1 MPDIFVTGHPLRDVC
16 SSPTPLGELKLYMH
30 HMRSFY
36 FWIATVI
43 SLGTVNA
50 AEPITARD
58 ATIDNVQLHYLTAG
72 HGPATVIL
80 LHGFAET
87 SRMWRPIIPTLAEKF
102 TVIAPDLPGIGD
114 SSIPDKIDML
124 EAAKKIHALVRSLN
138 IDKARVVGHD
148 IGLMV
153 AYAYAAQF
161 PNETEK
167 LAVMDAFLPG
177 VPGWEPIYNAPNV
190 WHFRFNGEYPE
201 KLVQGRE
208 RTYFEYFWNVL
219 AADKLRSIP
228 EADRKAY
235 TEAYSKPGRM
245 RAAWTY
251 FASWPQLAKD
261 FAQLSQTKLTMPVL
275 SIGGE
280 KSLGN
285 ELGAQ
290 MKLVADSVTVIVLPN
305 TGHWILEEKPKETTD
320 ALVNFL

>member
-1 MPDIFVTGHPLRDVC
+1 MG
-16 SSPTPLGELKLYMH
+16 SLYC
-30 HMRSFY
+30 
-36 FWIATVI
+36 WIAAVV
-43 SLGTVNA
+43 SLGSVQATETIA
-50 AEPITARD
+50 SRD
-58 ATIDNVQLHYLTAG
+58 ARVGDVRLHYLTAG
-72 HGPATVIL
+72 HAPATVIL

-87 SRMWRPIIPTLAEKF
+87 SRMWRPIIPKLAEKF

-114 SSIPDKIDML
+114 SSIPADNKIDMIT
-124 EAAKKIHALVRSLN
+124 AAKQIHDLVRSLK

-161 PNETEK
+161 PGETEK
-167 LAVMDAFLPG
+167 LALMDAFLPG
-177 VPGWEPIYNAPNV
+177 VPGWEPIYNAPNT

-219 AADKLRSIP
+219 AADKNHSIP

-235 TEAYSKPGRM
+235 TEAYAKPGRM
-245 RAAWTY
+245 RAAWAY

-261 FAQLSQTKLTMPVL
+261 FAKLSQTKLAMPVL
-275 SIGGE
+275 SVGGE
-280 KSLGN
+280 KSSGK
-285 ELGAQ
+285 ELGEQ
-290 MKLVADSVTVIVLPN
+290 VKLVADNPSVIVLSN
-305 TGHWILEEKPKETTD
+305 TGHWILEEKPEETTD

>member
-1 MPDIFVTGHPLRDVC
+1 MG
-16 SSPTPLGELKLYMH
+16 SLYC
-30 HMRSFY
+30 
-36 FWIATVI
+36 WIAAVV
-43 SLGTVNA
+43 SLGSVQA
-50 AEPITARD
+50 AETIASRD
-58 ATIDNVQLHYLTAG
+58 ARVGDVRLHYLTAG
-72 HGPATVIL
+72 HAPATVIL

-87 SRMWRPIIPTLAEKF
+87 SRMWRPIIPKLAEKF

-114 SSIPDKIDML
+114 SSIPADNKIDMIT
-124 EAAKKIHALVRSLN
+124 AAKQIHDLVRSLK

-161 PNETEK
+161 PGETEK
-167 LAVMDAFLPG
+167 LALMDAFLPG
-177 VPGWEPIYNAPNV
+177 VPGWEPIYNAPNI

-208 RTYFEYFWNVL
+208 RTYFEYFWNVF
-219 AADKLRSIP
+219 AADKNHSIP

-235 TEAYSKPGRM
+235 TEAYAKPGRM
-245 RAAWTY
+245 RAAWAY

-261 FAQLSQTKLTMPVL
+261 FAQLSQTKLTMPAL

-280 KSLGN
+280 KSLGK
-285 ELGAQ
+285 ELGEQ
-290 MKLVADSVTVIVLPN
+290 VKLVTDNPSVIVLSN

>member
-1 MPDIFVTGHPLRDVC
+1 M
-16 SSPTPLGELKLYMH
+16 
-30 HMRSFY
+30 
-36 FWIATVI
+36 
-43 SLGTVNA
+43 SLGSIQA
-50 AEPITARD
+50 AEQISSRD

-72 HGPATVIL
+72 HGPAAVIL

-124 EAAKKIHALVRSLN
+124 EAAKQIHDLVRSLK

-161 PNETEK
+161 PGETEK

-177 VPGWEPIYNAPNV
+177 VPGWEPIYNDPNT

-201 KLVQGRE
+201 KLVKGRE

-219 AADKLRSIP
+219 AADKTRSIP

-235 TEAYSKPGRM
+235 TKAYAKPGRM
-245 RAAWTY
+245 RAAWMY

-290 MKLVADSVTVIVLPN
+290 MKLVAENPIVIVLPN

>member
-1 MPDIFVTGHPLRDVC
+1 MRRLSLLFSAVLVSF
-16 SSPTPLGELKLYMH
+16 SSMQ
-30 HMRSFY
+30 
-36 FWIATVI
+36 
-43 SLGTVNA
+43 A
-50 AEPITARD
+50 AETIASRD
-58 ATIDNVQLHYLTAG
+58 ARIDNVQLHYLTAG

-87 SRMWRPIIPTLAEKF
+87 SRMWRPLIPLLAEKF

-114 SSIPDKIDML
+114 SSIPQKIDML
-124 EAAKKIHALVRSLN
+124 TVAQQIHELVRSMK

-153 AYAYAAQF
+153 AYAYATQF

-177 VPGWEPIYNAPNV
+177 VPGWEPIYDAPNI

-201 KLVQGRE
+201 KLVKGRE
-208 RTYFEYFWNVL
+208 RIYFEYFWNVF
-219 AADKLRSIP
+219 AADKTLSIP

-235 TEAYSKPGRM
+235 TEAYAKPGRM
-245 RAAWTY
+245 HAAWAY

-261 FAQLSQTKLTMPVL
+261 FARLSQIKLTMPVL

-290 MKLVADSVTVIVLPN
+290 MKLVADNVTVIVLTN
-305 TGHWILEEKPKETTD
+305 TGHWISEERSKETAD
-320 ALVNFL
+320 ALTKFL

>member
-1 MPDIFVTGHPLRDVC
+1 MRKIFCSIAGLVC
-16 SSPTPLGELKLYMH
+16 LGSAY
-30 HMRSFY
+30 
-36 FWIATVI
+36 
-43 SLGTVNA
+43 
-50 AEPITARD
+50 AEPRIDSRTAK
-58 ATIDNVQLHYLTAG
+58 IDNVELHYLTAG
-72 HGPATVIL
+72 RGPAVIL

-87 SRMWRPIIPTLAEKF
+87 SRMWRPIIPLMTEKF

-114 SSIPDKIDML
+114 SSIPADKIDML
-124 EAAKKIHALVRSLN
+124 SAASRIHALVRSLR
-138 IDKARVVGHD
+138 IEKAKVVGHD

-177 VPGWEPIYNAPNV
+177 VPGWEAIYNAPNI

-201 KLVQGRE
+201 ELVQGRE

-219 AADKLRSIP
+219 AADKTRSLP

-245 RAAWTY
+245 RAAWAY

-261 FAQLSQTKLTMPVL
+261 FAKLSQTKLTMPVL

-285 ELGAQ
+285 ELAAQ
-290 MKLVADSVTVIVLPN
+290 MKLVATDVIVVVLKD
-305 TGHWILEEKPKETTD
+305 TGHWILEERPKETSQ
-320 ALVNFL
+320 ALTKFL

>member
-1 MPDIFVTGHPLRDVC
+1 M
-16 SSPTPLGELKLYMH
+16 
-30 HMRSFY
+30 
-36 FWIATVI
+36 
-43 SLGTVNA
+43 SLGSIQA
-50 AEPITARD
+50 AEQISSRVAK
-58 ATIDNVQLHYLTAG
+58 IDNVQLHYLTAG
-72 HGPATVIL
+72 NGPATVIL

-124 EAAKKIHALVRSLN
+124 EAAKQIHDLVRSLK

-161 PNETEK
+161 PGETEK

-177 VPGWEPIYNAPNV
+177 VPGWEPIYNNPNT

-201 KLVQGRE
+201 KLVKGRE

-219 AADKLRSIP
+219 AADKTHSVP

-235 TEAYSKPGRM
+235 TAAYSRPGRM
-245 RAAWTY
+245 HAGWVY
-251 FASWPQLAKD
+251 FVSWPQLAKD

-285 ELGAQ
+285 ELEAQ
-290 MKLVADSVTVIVLPN
+290 MKLVATDVTVVVLKD
-305 TGHWILEEKPKETTD
+305 TGHWISEERPKETTD
-320 ALVNFL
+320 ALLKFL

>member
-1 MPDIFVTGHPLRDVC
+1 MRALYFLIAIIVSLGSVHAERGVASRDV
-16 SSPTPLGELKLYMH
+16 K
-30 HMRSFY
+30 
-36 FWIATVI
+36 
-43 SLGTVNA
+43 
-50 AEPITARD
+50 
-58 ATIDNVQLHYLTAG
+58 IDNVQLHFLAAG
-72 HGPATVIL
+72 HGPVVIL

-87 SRMWRPIIPTLAEKF
+87 SRMWRPIIPLLAEKF

-114 SSIPDKIDML
+114 SSIPEKIDML
-124 EAAKKIHALVRSLN
+124 SAAKQIHELVRSLR
-138 IDKARVVGHD
+138 IEKARVVGHD

-177 VPGWEPIYNAPNV
+177 VPGWEAIYNAPNV

-208 RTYFEYFWNVL
+208 RTYFEYFWNVF
-219 AADKLRSIP
+219 AADKPHSIP

-235 TEAYSKPGRM
+235 TEVYSTRRGM
-245 RAAWTY
+245 RAAWAD

-280 KSLGN
+280 KSLGT
-285 ELGAQ
+285 ELAEQ
-290 MKLVADSVTVIVLPN
+290 MKLVATDVTVLVLKD
-305 TGHWILEEKPKETTD
+305 TGHWILEERPKETID
-320 ALVNFL
+320 ALVKFL

>member
-1 MPDIFVTGHPLRDVC
+1 
-16 SSPTPLGELKLYMH
+16 
-30 HMRSFY
+30 
-36 FWIATVI
+36 
-43 SLGTVNA
+43 
-50 AEPITARD
+50 
-58 ATIDNVQLHYLTAG
+58 
-72 HGPATVIL
+72 
-80 LHGFAET
+80 
-87 SRMWRPIIPTLAEKF
+87 MWRPIIPKLAEKF

-114 SSIPDKIDML
+114 SSIPADNKIDMIT
-124 EAAKKIHALVRSLN
+124 AAKQIHDFVRSLKN
-138 IDKARVVGHD
+138 DKARVVGHD

-161 PNETEK
+161 PGETEK
-167 LAVMDAFLPG
+167 LALMDAFLPG
-177 VPGWEPIYNAPNV
+177 VPGWEPIYNAPNI

-219 AADKLRSIP
+219 AADKNHSIP

-235 TEAYSKPGRM
+235 TEAYAKPGRM
-245 RAAWTY
+245 RAAWAY

-261 FAQLSQTKLTMPVL
+261 FAQLSQTKLTMPAL

-280 KSLGN
+280 KSLGK
-285 ELGAQ
+285 ELGEQ
-290 MKLVADSVTVIVLPN
+290 VKLVTDNPSVIVLSN